1 MTAKTKF
8 TGVASDPSGSGCA
21 PDAEAAGGKLL
32 SGPFA
37 HKVALAHIVFGFF
50 LKRKAFFQSLG

>member
-32 SGPFA
+32 SGP
-37 HKVALAHIVFGFF
+37 LHIPHCMWPWPIQYLDFF
-50 LKRKAFFQSLG
+50 